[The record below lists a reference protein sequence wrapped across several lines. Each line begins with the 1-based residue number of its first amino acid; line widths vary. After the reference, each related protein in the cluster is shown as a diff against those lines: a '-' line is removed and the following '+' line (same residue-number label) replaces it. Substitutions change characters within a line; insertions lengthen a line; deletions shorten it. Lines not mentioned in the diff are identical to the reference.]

1 MNRVKEIYQA
11 HVVALSEKQQL
22 ELVTMITH
30 NLASHT
36 HRRAKP
42 AKSKK
47 KRTIMEL
54 HGLGAELWKEL
65 DTQHYIDQLRNEWE
79 QPEK

>member
-1 MNRVKEIYQA
+1 MNQVREVYQA

-22 ELVTMITH
+22 ELVAMITH
-30 NLASHT
+30 NLANHT
-36 HRRAKP
+36 YQRAKP

-47 KRTIMEL
+47 KRNIMEL

-65 DTQHYIDQLRNEWE
+65 DAQQYIAQLRNEWG
-79 QPEK
+79 

>member
-1 MNRVKEIYQA
+1 
-11 HVVALSEKQQL
+11 
-22 ELVTMITH
+22 MITH

-47 KRTIMEL
+47 KRNIMEL